1 MSFVIALC
9 DDDPEQLKYIGGILS
24 KWASDRKISIKT
36 AEYASAEQFLFE
48 YPTHPCDLLLLD
60 IEMRNING
68 MELARR
74 LRSGHD
80 MLPIIFI
87 TGFSE
92 YISEGYDVEALHYL
106 LKPLDGEK
114 LCGVLDRYLSRR
126 TVKAEEV
133 LVKSKDVST
142 HIPVNQIVYIEAFG
156 RMTQFI
162 LSDGS
167 TLSCDRGIGQF
178 EHLEGFLHC
187 HRSYLVNLRYV
198 RSIGKQTVLLD
209 TGGELPLSRRLY
221 REVNREFISYYQE
234 ESEG

>member
-1 MSFVIALC
+1 MSFAIALC
-9 DDDPEQLKYIGGILS
+9 DDDTEQLKYICGILS
-24 KWASDRKISIKT
+24 AWASDRKINLKT
-36 AEYASAEQFLFE
+36 AAYESAEHFLFE
-48 YPTHPCDLLLLD
+48 YPAHPCDLLLLD
-60 IEMRNING
+60 IEMRDING

-74 LRSGHD
+74 LRSRHD

-114 LCGVLDRYLSRR
+114 LCGVLDKYLSRQ
-126 TVKAEEV
+126 TVKEEEV
-133 LVKSKDVST
+133 LVKNRDVST

-156 RMTQFI
+156 RSTQFI

-167 TLSCDRGIGQF
+167 ALACDRGIGQF
-178 EHLEGFLHC
+178 EHLKGFLHC